1 MWRTGRGELISYSD
15 YFLSTSC
22 REAGR
27 AADKAA
33 TLAAQREV
41 EALKNNLQA
50 AMAPVVNSAVEA
62 AKMALSTEFKIR
74 EESLLAQVKEDSQ
87 RTLKRVSAIVTQ
99 NAEIMEDDAERRM
112 EVDSDGDDNTG
123 PSLLKSES
131 KLKPSKQQVTWW
143 MQARHMSEEFN
154 PEDWKKA
161 KSKPLVKEYT
171 EHPDAKPFKSHE
183 ADGEVA
189 IRYKDKKEIEKI
201 YK

>member
-87 RTLKRVSAIVTQ
+87 KTLKRVSAIVTQ
-99 NAEIMEDDAERRM
+99 NAEIMEDDAERHM

-131 KLKPSKQQVTWW
+131 KLKPSRQQVTWW
-143 MQARHMSEEFN
+143 MQAGHMSEEFN

-161 KSKPLVKEYT
+161 
-171 EHPDAKPFKSHE
+171 
-183 ADGEVA
+183 
-189 IRYKDKKEIEKI
+189 
-201 YK
+201 